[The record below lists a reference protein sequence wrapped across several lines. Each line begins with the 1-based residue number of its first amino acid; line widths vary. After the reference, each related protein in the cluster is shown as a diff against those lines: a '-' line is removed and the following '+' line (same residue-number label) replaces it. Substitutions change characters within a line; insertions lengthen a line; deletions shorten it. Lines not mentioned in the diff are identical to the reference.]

1 MWVKHSSNDHGQ
13 KWSLV
18 KKAYLLG
25 SCWSPEYRNCANSVC
40 VTRRC
45 LTAVRCFCILI
56 QSVGKVRTYLAF
68 FKEETERHSR
78 ELMTQPCMAR
88 NQNMRVKKTFNPTF
102 SDQDVS
108 WKRQLLTFWPEI
120 STDLVNMNT
129 FLYGSVTVLS
139 KINPPRASTKR
150 SFKVKGQRSFWTI
163 KPMYLCTIL
172 SYKSIENVK
181 LWSNVVKSSKCPHNL
196 KLYTTN
202 CISLLSSVSN
212 DNIVKEE
219 IER

>member
-1 MWVKHSSNDHGQ
+1 MAQDCRIES
-13 KWSLV
+13 
-18 KKAYLLG
+18 AIMLG
-25 SCWSPEYRNCANSVC
+25 MCDYWRKEEF
-40 VTRRC
+40 RRC
-45 LTAVRCFCILI
+45 VSKAQLQWSWTKVVFSEESLFTRVLLI
-56 QSVGKVRTYLAF
+56 SWIQELCQQCLCDSQMPHSCPLFLYSYSVSKVRTYLAF

-139 KINPPRASTKR
+139 KINPPRAST
-150 SFKVKGQRSFWTI
+150 
-163 KPMYLCTIL
+163 
-172 SYKSIENVK
+172 
-181 LWSNVVKSSKCPHNL
+181 
-196 KLYTTN
+196 
-202 CISLLSSVSN
+202 
-212 DNIVKEE
+212 
-219 IER
+219 